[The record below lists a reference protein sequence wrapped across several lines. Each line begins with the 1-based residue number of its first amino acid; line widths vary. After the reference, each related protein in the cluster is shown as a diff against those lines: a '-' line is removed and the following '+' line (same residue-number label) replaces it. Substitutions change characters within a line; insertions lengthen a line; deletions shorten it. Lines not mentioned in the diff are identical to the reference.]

1 VPFSICNYTVGAL
14 TRLPLLPF
22 FLGTVVGCVP
32 ANVLW
37 VSMGAAARAG
47 HDLSRTKPRWR
58 PPLNRARML
67 FARIPFLSTVT
78 TRFTHPKPTQ
88 PTHSRFSR
96 CAGVLAAG
104 TDRPPVVYGVL
115 GCGSGRGY

>member
-1 VPFSICNYTVGAL
+1 VCLWCGGGGAVLLLRQSPLVPFSICNYTVGCL

-47 HDLSRTKPRWR
+47 HDLSRTKPQLTR
-58 PPLNRARML
+58 P
-67 FARIPFLSTVT
+67 
-78 TRFTHPKPTQ
+78 HPRK
-88 PTHSRFSR
+88 
-96 CAGVLAAG
+96 
-104 TDRPPVVYGVL
+104 
-115 GCGSGRGY
+115 